1 VGDGVRA
8 EDAGVG
14 LARYC
19 GPPPDNGLGA
29 RADEPRAGISRAGGI
44 GLDPDPDPEP
54 EADADP
60 EDTLEGPA
68 NDRPLLLALELETGS
83 ERPRGEEFARGDRA
97 IGLGEG
103 IDS

>member
-8 EDAGVG
+8 DDAELGLG

-19 GPPPDNGLGA
+19 VPPPDKGLGA

-44 GLDPDPDPEP
+44 GLDPEAEPEP
-54 EADADP
+54 DP

-68 NDRPLLLALELETGS
+68 NDRPLLLPLELDTGS

-97 IGLGEG
+97 VGRREG
-103 IDS
+103 IDN